1 MLIPAFLAAIALA
14 DVLVPGGSAPA
25 FTPDSFVKGEAFKSL
40 EPGKVHV
47 VEFWA
52 TWCPPCVA
60 SIPHLTELQKGNPD
74 VRVIGV
80 AGCER
85 GADAGA
91 NESNVRRFIQAKGDS
106 AGYTIVFDGDGT
118 MFRDWMQA
126 ARRNTIPTA
135 FIVGKDGKV
144 AWIGSPF
151 EGLDEA
157 VGKAKAAPEVKRT
170 VDVKEEPTDEKG
182 SSSSTGSSTE
192 SHAKT
197 ANGVKTT
204 ETVVTET
211 KVEVKDGKR
220 TTTVT
225 RTVTRTTEPAAPAAQ
240 DGAFSQ
246 GHGSL
251 VGSSGSSGSSGNP

>member
-1 MLIPAFLAAIALA
+1 MLIPALFTVVALGDA
-14 DVLVPGGSAPA
+14 LFPGRHAPA
-25 FTPDSFVKGEAFKSL
+25 FTPDSFVKGQEFKAL

-60 SIPHLTELQKGNPD
+60 SIPHLTTLQKDNAD

-85 GADAGA
+85 GNDAA
-91 NESNVRRFIQAKGDS
+91 TNESNVRRFIEAKGDT

-135 FIVGKDGKV
+135 FVVGKDGLV

-157 VGKAKAAPEVKRT
+157 VAKAKAAPAVERT
-170 VDVKEEPTDEKG
+170 VEVKEEATDEKG
-182 SSSSTGSSTE
+182 TSSSSSSSTE
-192 SHAKT
+192 SHERT
-197 ANGVKTT
+197 SNGVKTT
-204 ETVVTET
+204 ETVVIDT
-211 KVEVKDGKR
+211 KVDVKDGKR

-225 RTVTRTTEPAAPAAQ
+225 RTVTRTSAPATPPSTPA
-240 DGAFSQ
+240 GKPA
-246 GHGSL
+246 GNA
-251 VGSSGSSGSSGNP
+251 VGDAAKP